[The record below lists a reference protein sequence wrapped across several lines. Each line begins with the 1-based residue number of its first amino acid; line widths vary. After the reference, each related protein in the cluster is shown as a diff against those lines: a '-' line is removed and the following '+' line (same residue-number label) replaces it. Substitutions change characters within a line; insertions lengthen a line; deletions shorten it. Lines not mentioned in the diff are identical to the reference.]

1 MKPIWSR
8 KPALLLLPLV
18 AECLGSSGD
27 RNPYYRRCLAG
38 CQASNCSQGKYGSP
52 ISSSPRAPLV
62 GINPS
67 DGGQFVTDYR
77 QPGYLRLLR
86 WGCADECEY
95 QCMWSTVEKFQENQ
109 LNIPQFYGKWPFR
122 RVLGIQEPA
131 SMLFSLL
138 NLFMHL
144 MLLHKFRNEV
154 RAGAPLRWLWLFYGA
169 VRHDA
174 PCQRAVS
181 LMTGFPGLL
190 QRLDL
195 VGRFPQSRPALD
207 RMAGLCGRIFHHSGQ
222 LLCDVRPVSDFLE
235 SWESREGD
243 RCDCRVLPH
252 VLGAVFPKRP
262 QLVLLVS
269 LGFLLFFLKHAAYL
283 SRGRF
288 DYAYNIMLN
297 INVGALTAIGWLV
310 WSVKCHPKP
319 PYVHSC
325 QLYVIFSGLVL
336 LLELLDSP
344 PWFFVVDYHALWHLA
359 TAPPLVYIYRFAM
372 EDCRYLRSMER
383 RGLLGGI
390 NGGAKARMD

>member
-38 CQASNCSQGKYGSP
+38 CQASNCSQ
-52 ISSSPRAPLV
+52 
-62 GINPS
+62 

-169 VRHDA
+169 VCCNA
-174 PCQRAVS
+174 WIWSAVFHS
-181 LMTGFPGLL
+181 RDLPWTEW
-190 QRLDL
+190 LDYVGAFSIIL
-195 VGRFPQSRPALD
+195 VNCYA
-207 RMAGLCGRIFHHSGQ
+207 MC
-222 LLCDVRPVSDFLE
+222 V
-235 SWESREGD
+235 
-243 RCDCRVLPH
+243 RVLPH

-390 NGGAKARMD
+390 NGGAKAGMD